1 MFKRLNLLPLFVVAL
16 VGCSQTTPST
26 SAEDST
32 PAKPPELK
40 WARTVAETFL
50 SDALSAGGDRYREG
64 MNNCTEAFRRRYNA
78 EGVFYETPD
87 LTGSKDHPATWAIT
101 SEELSPDG
109 NEAIFNGTITS
120 RRQGTFS
127 IRVVQE
133 KDAGRWRVDYF
144 SSRYK

>member
-1 MFKRLNLLPLFVVAL
+1 VSRLLKLLPLFVVGL
-16 VGCSQTTPST
+16 VGCGQ
-26 SAEDST
+26 SAP
-32 PAKPPELK
+32 PASPDPPPAPELK

-50 SDALSAGGDRYREG
+50 SDVLSAGGDRYREG

-78 EGVFYETPD
+78 EGVFFETPE
-87 LTGSKDHPATWAIT
+87 LSGSKDHPASWAIT
-101 SEELSPDG
+101 SEQLSPNGD
-109 NEAIFNGTITS
+109 EAIFNGTITS

-133 KDAGRWRVDYF
+133 KEAGRWRVDYF